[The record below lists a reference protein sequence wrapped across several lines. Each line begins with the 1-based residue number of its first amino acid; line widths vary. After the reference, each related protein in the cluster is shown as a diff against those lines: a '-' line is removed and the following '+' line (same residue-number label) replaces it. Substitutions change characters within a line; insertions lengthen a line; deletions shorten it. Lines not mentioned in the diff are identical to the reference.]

1 LEDINKNTIF
11 GFTKLSN
18 LPHGGSG
25 IKVYK
30 CKPYMSDCNE
40 SKRGFSLKEAA
51 ELTVYNK
58 YMKALNLEKL
68 RYCFEYEICTGG
80 CPMVELLLEIYEN

>member
-1 LEDINKNTIF
+1 
-11 GFTKLSN
+11 
-18 LPHGGSG
+18 
-25 IKVYK
+25 
-30 CKPYMSDCNE
+30 M
-40 SKRGFSLKEAA
+40 KEAA

-68 RYCFEYEICTGG
+68 RYCFEYGICTGG